1 MAADRLRG
9 TTRLAGVIGWPVEHS
24 RSPQMHNAAFEAL
37 GMDWAYVALPVRPE
51 RLDELRRIIETDRPD
66 LLVVN
71 DIAYAT
77 FVEDFHGV
85 TAVIPRN
92 VILLHSFSKG
102 YAATAA
108 A

>member
-51 RLDELRRIIETDRPD
+51 RLAPALRGLPA
-66 LLVVN
+66 LGFAGVN
-71 DIAYAT
+71 
-77 FVEDFHGV
+77 V
-85 TAVIPRN
+85 TIPHKEAVAGLCDSI
-92 VILLHSFSKG
+92 SD
-102 YAATAA
+102 
-108 A
+108 